1 MQNTSLYNSHYSNGV
16 SAWKTFD
23 WDTMNRLHKKGYIF
37 DPANKAKSVGF
48 TEEGLHEAERQFK
61 LLFAKD

>member
-1 MQNTSLYNSHYSNGV
+1 
-16 SAWKTFD
+16 
-23 WDTMNRLHKKGYIF
+23 MNRLHKKGYIF